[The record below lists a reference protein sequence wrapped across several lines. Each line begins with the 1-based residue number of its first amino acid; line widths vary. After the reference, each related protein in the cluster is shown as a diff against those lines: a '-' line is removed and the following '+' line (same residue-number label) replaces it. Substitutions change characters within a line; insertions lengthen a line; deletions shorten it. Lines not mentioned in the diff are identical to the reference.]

1 MTCENKSGRQEAPAL
16 KNGEVTGAVLREAP
30 KCGLCG
36 GPIGT
41 GPPLHFIRKGA
52 STLEESRVCAV
63 CFLKVVSGVKA

>member
-1 MTCENKSGRQEAPAL
+1 MTCENKSGRQEGPAL
-16 KNGEVTGAVLREAP
+16 KNEEVMGAVLREAA

-52 STLEESRVCAV
+52 STLEGSRVCAV